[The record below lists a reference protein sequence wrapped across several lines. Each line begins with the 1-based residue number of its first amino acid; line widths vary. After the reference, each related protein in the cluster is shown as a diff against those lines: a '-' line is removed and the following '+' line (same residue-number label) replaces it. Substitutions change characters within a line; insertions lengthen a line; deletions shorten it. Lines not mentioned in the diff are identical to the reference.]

1 MSRRSEDPRTH
12 VRGSSAFRP
21 WLVFALL
28 ALALSLVTFRGLLGD
43 PGGRV
48 YAHNDDASLFI
59 WWFANGA
66 DALASALGFG
76 TGTTGFLETSAMN
89 WPDGV
94 NGAWNTSALGLAL
107 PLAPLTW
114 LAGPVVA
121 YTTAIVLSPVAA
133 SLAAAVLLTRFAD
146 RTPAFAGALLY
157 GFSPY
162 LIAQAGGHLN
172 LSFAVLPPLV
182 GAFLWRCAT
191 APAGGDLRT
200 RVREAVPW
208 GILLGGVLGW
218 QFYMSTELLAGTFL
232 AAVVAVAAIAVCL
245 RGRLRPRLLPFL
257 AASGAAVV
265 TALLLAAPL
274 LVTML
279 TGPGAPRE
287 AIRPHGVWNNDLA
300 DLVTPS
306 QHTLFAGAGPEIPR
320 VIGLD
325 PAEVGGYVS
334 LVWLVVGGWAVV
346 RRWRSPQHGLL
357 VRVLAL
363 TGATVW
369 LLSMGSPLRILGQE
383 IPVPG
388 PFRLVEHLPV
398 LENILPMRLSVH
410 VVLVLSALTAVLL
423 HHALRAGRRAA
434 VAPVGAVA
442 AVAVLIAPA
451 AVETRVLHIP
461 TAIASG
467 ALEEAV
473 PQGAVV
479 KAQPTPR
486 AVAEPDHAQAM
497 AWQAETGMHY
507 RETGGYFIGSTDD
520 HDVIYQSL
528 LDPLDVLLREAEGP
542 GGSAA
547 LEQDRVD
554 QSVRDIRAR
563 GTEFVLVPEDAPL
576 LPRPADELAESLA
589 RTPGAHAE
597 LIEDTWVVD
606 LRGVE

>member
-1 MSRRSEDPRTH
+1 MSRGSEDPRTH
-12 VRGSSAFRP
+12 VRGSSPSRP

-28 ALALSLVTFRGLLGD
+28 ALAFSLLTFRGLVAD

-76 TGTTGFLETSAMN
+76 TGTTGFLLTAGMN

-94 NGAWNTSALGLAL
+94 NGAWNTSVLGLAL

-114 LAGPVVA
+114 LAGPIVA

-133 SLAAAVLLTRFAD
+133 SLSAAALLTRFAD

-182 GAFLWRCAT
+182 GAFLWRSAT
-191 APAGGDLRT
+191 APAGGALRS
-200 RVREAVPW
+200 RVREALPW
-208 GILLGGVLGW
+208 GILLGGALGW
-218 QFYMSTELLAGTFL
+218 QFYVSTELLAGTFL
-232 AAVVAVAAIAVCL
+232 AAVAAVAAIAVCL

-279 TGPGAPRE
+279 TGPGAPGD

-306 QHTLFAGAGPEIPR
+306 QHTLLWGAGPEIPR
-320 VIGLD
+320 VLGID

-334 LVWLVVGGWAVV
+334 LVWLVVGAWVV
-346 RRWRSPQHGLL
+346 LRRWRSPRHGLL

-363 TGATVW
+363 TGAAVW
-369 LLSMGSPLRILGQE
+369 LLSMGSPLRILGHE
-383 IPVPG
+383 LPVPG

-423 HHALRAGRRAA
+423 HHALRAGARAA
-434 VAPVGAVA
+434 VAPVVAVA
-442 AVAVLIAPA
+442 SVGVLIAPA

-461 TAIASG
+461 TAIAAG
-467 ALEEAV
+467 AIDEAL
-473 PQGAVV
+473 PQGSVV
-479 KAQPTPR
+479 KALPTPR

-507 RETGGYFIGSTDD
+507 RETGGYFIGSSDD
-520 HDVIYQSL
+520 HPVLYQSL

-547 LEQDRVD
+547 LDEARVVD
-554 QSVRDIRAR
+554 AVRDIRAR
-563 GTEFVLVPEDAPL
+563 GTEFVLVPEGAPL
-576 LPRPADELAESLA
+576 LPGPADELAEALA
-589 RTPGAHAE
+589 RTPGAHVE
-597 LIEDTWVVD
+597 RVEDTWVVD
-606 LRGVE
+606 LRGVG